1 MSQRLNEEVYEGTR
15 ARAYRGPE
23 VEVPFRSRAAGKMAI
38 LRRGGWLMRK
48 EVRIQVILSGHCRAL

>member
-23 VEVPFRSRAAGKMAI
+23 VEVPLRSRAAGKMAI
-38 LRRGGWLMRK
+38 PRRGGWLMRK
-48 EVRIQVILSGHCRAL
+48 VSGFRSC